1 MKRPRIPEVQVWQVF
16 DARIRIRNSEFQSP
30 SPFFIC
36 VLSVLL
42 LELIKLRPRRVG
54 RWTRGGMEL
63 GAPSL
68 SEKTFPIPRHTSY
81 APHRPRASA
90 GLPRM
95 HF

>member
-68 SEKTFPIPRHTSY
+68 LALLSSFEYYHIEPIVEVQSQWPRG
-81 APHRPRASA
+81 PRK
-90 GLPRM
+90 
-95 HF
+95 